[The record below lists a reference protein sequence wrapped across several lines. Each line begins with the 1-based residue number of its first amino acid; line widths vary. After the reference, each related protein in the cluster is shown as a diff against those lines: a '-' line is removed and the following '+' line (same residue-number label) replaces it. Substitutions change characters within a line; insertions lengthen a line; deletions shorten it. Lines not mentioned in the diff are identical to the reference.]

1 MKTSWMIKTIST
13 LSMLALLQACVAYP
27 KFTPDRDNKRCEL
40 VTKKLRLDTEEDA
53 YKVTAKIDPIS
64 AIVSAGLVYGVTVV
78 VSGSVVLVGNTV
90 HFLEKQGQCDDSFLN
105 TQLLD
110 HIKPLLEQGGTVI
123 EPKQSATSSD
133 LG

>member
-1 MKTSWMIKTIST
+1 MIKITIT
-13 LSMLALLQACVAYP
+13 FLILTLLQACVAYP
-27 KFTPDRDNKRCEL
+27 RTTPDRDNKRCEL
-40 VTKKLRLDTEEDA
+40 ITKKLRLATEKDA
-53 YKVTAKIDPIS
+53 YKVAGRIDPFS
-64 AIVSAGLVYGVTVV
+64 AIVSAGLIYGVTVV

-123 EPKQSATSSD
+123 EPKQPATSSD

>member
-1 MKTSWMIKTIST
+1 MIKITIT
-13 LSMLALLQACVAYP
+13 FLIFALLQGCVAYP
-27 KFTPDRDNKRCEL
+27 KTTPDRDNKRCDL
-40 VTKKLRLDTEEDA
+40 VTKKLRLATEKDA
-53 YKVTAKIDPIS
+53 YKVAAKIDPIS
-64 AIVSAGLVYGVTVV
+64 AVVSAGLLYGVTVV

-123 EPKQSATSSD
+123 EPKQPAATP
-133 LG
+133 LQG

>member
-1 MKTSWMIKTIST
+1 MKKITIILILT
-13 LSMLALLQACVAYP
+13 LLQACVAYP

-40 VTKKLRLDTEEDA
+40 VTKKLRLATEKDA

-64 AIVSAGLVYGVTVV
+64 AIISAGLLYGVTVV

-110 HIKPLLEQGGTVI
+110 HLKPLLEQGGTVI
-123 EPKQSATSSD
+123 EPKQPAASSD

>member
-1 MKTSWMIKTIST
+1 MKKIISLFAM
-13 LSMLALLQACVAYP
+13 LSLLQACVAYP
-27 KFTPDRDNKRCEL
+27 RTTPDKDNSRCEL
-40 VTKKLRLDTEEDA
+40 VTKRLRLATEESA
-53 YKVTAKIDPIS
+53 YKVAGKIDPFS
-64 AIVSAGLVYGVTVV
+64 AIVSAGLLYGVTVV

-123 EPKQSATSSD
+123 EPKQPAAIP
-133 LG
+133 LQG

>member
-1 MKTSWMIKTIST
+1 MIKITIT
-13 LSMLALLQACVAYP
+13 CLIFALLQACVAYP
-27 KFTPDRDNKRCEL
+27 KTTPDRDNKRCDL
-40 VTKKLRLDTEEDA
+40 VTKKLRLATEKDA
-53 YKVTAKIDPIS
+53 YKVAAKIDPIS
-64 AIVSAGLVYGVTVV
+64 AVVSAGLLYGVTVV

-123 EPKQSATSSD
+123 EPKQPAAIP
-133 LG
+133 LQG